1 MAVAFMRVKRGGN
14 SAEFILPFRSCIR
27 PDFIRLQLIQDL
39 LQKLLCDDASI
50 IGET

>member
-14 SAEFILPFRSCIR
+14 SAEFILPFSSCSR
-27 PDFIRLQLIQDL
+27 PEFIRLQRVQDL
-39 LQKLLCDDASI
+39 LQKPLCDDASV